1 MINFENMS
9 ELNLRKIKIILIP
22 IVILVIGF
30 SFPVVSKVLDAR
42 RLQETN
48 FELSILE
55 FKGENLNSADNP
67 AKASFQY
74 GGKVIPLKIVNS
86 DLDLRI
92 VVELPRFPSD
102 VSSHFLDGVLLISG
116 GDISPINP
124 QNFPILLVRQPTAN
138 TRLEKINKIIAS
150 DTTVMKESPL
160 SKQMGELITGLQ
172 ERFQKKY
179 NFEAETNKMDE
190 NFENLYSDLTELNL
204 SFDSSLEELE
214 EIDQELSEL
223 LS

>member
-1 MINFENMS
+1 MIDFENMTN
-9 ELNLRKIKIILIP
+9 LNSRKIMIILVP
-22 IVILVIGF
+22 ILTLVIGLG
-30 SFPVVSKVLDAR
+30 FPVVSKVLDAR

-55 FKGENLNSADNP
+55 FQGENLSSTENP

-74 GGKVIPLKIVNS
+74 GSKVIPLKIVNR
-86 DLDLRI
+86 DLNLRI
-92 VVELPRFPSD
+92 VVELPRFPID
-102 VSSHFLDGVLLISG
+102 VSSHFLDGMLLISG
-116 GDISPINP
+116 GDILPTSP

-138 TRLEKINKIIAS
+138 TRLEKINKMIAS
-150 DTTVMKESPL
+150 DTTTMKESPL
-160 SKQMGELITGLQ
+160 SKQMGDLITGLQ

-179 NFEAETNKMDE
+179 NFQTETNSMDD

-214 EIDQELSEL
+214 AIEQELSKL